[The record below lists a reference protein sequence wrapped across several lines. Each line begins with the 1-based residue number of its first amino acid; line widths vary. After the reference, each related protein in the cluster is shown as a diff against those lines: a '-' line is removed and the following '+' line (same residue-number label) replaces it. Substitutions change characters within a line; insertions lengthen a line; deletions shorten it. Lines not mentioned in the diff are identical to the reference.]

1 MAIIDAEQQR
11 VNDLYRMIRTYGFKI
26 SKDELGYYF
35 DNGPHKFSI
44 IKTGPFMKVYYNV
57 LNVNHYEL
65 QDRLN
70 TTMRMIDCLEWILKK
85 IQREISNMNRKF

>member
-1 MAIIDAEQQR
+1 MIDAEQQR
-11 VNDLYRMIRTYGFKI
+11 VNELYKLIRNYGFKI

-44 IKTGPFMKVYYNV
+44 MKTGPFMRVYYNI

-65 QDRLN
+65 QDKLD
-70 TTMRMIDCLEWILKK
+70 TTIRMIDCLEWILRK
-85 IQREISNMNRKF
+85 IQKALTNANRKF